1 MDIAQLAQMVNWLDE
16 EHRRDRAEIARLQQ
30 RLESQSADNI
40 EMARR
45 VQELEGRLAQ
55 TQAGLSR
62 FTQVETAINNTKTEL
77 TALVDRDTEA
87 RSNLQRE
94 FERTRMAD
102 REIISREVS
111 EVRRELPRIARLEES
126 IEVRAVEDVR
136 LSELI
141 MGVRNQVGGLAKE
154 IEERTR
160 QIPFLSEQRTSDT
173 KRIAQ
178 LQQETVELFKR
189 TEALAGR
196 LPVLE
201 ETLRKGLGDVEKW
214 PALIEQQRTEMTAF
228 MEKVRVTLVDREQL
242 ITRWQEQ
249 ISEQK
254 TLVQQGNERMQTYA
268 QQIEISRRAVN
279 EMQDFKDMVLREQ
292 SQVQE
297 LQRLAEERIR
307 REMDEFR
314 EDYEKKR
321 RKTELRQ
328 EHLWSEQEKANRE
341 LSERFPTMTHDL
353 KVHEAM
359 LQHIWKLQE
368 SYSSYFLTNAQAWLE
383 GLQKAVRERDDK
395 LKTMEEEWQRQRRNA
410 ELFATQTAA
419 RRTPGIMTGEVSAP
433 NGPNGKS

>member
-1 MDIAQLAQMVNWLDE
+1 
-16 EHRRDRAEIARLQQ
+16 
-30 RLESQSADNI
+30 
-40 EMARR
+40 
-45 VQELEGRLAQ
+45 
-55 TQAGLSR
+55 
-62 FTQVETAINNTKTEL
+62 
-77 TALVDRDTEA
+77 
-87 RSNLQRE
+87 
-94 FERTRMAD
+94 
-102 REIISREVS
+102 
-111 EVRRELPRIARLEES
+111 
-126 IEVRAVEDVR
+126 
-136 LSELI
+136 
-141 MGVRNQVGGLAKE
+141 
-154 IEERTR
+154 
-160 QIPFLSEQRTSDT
+160 
-173 KRIAQ
+173 
-178 LQQETVELFKR
+178 
-189 TEALAGR
+189 
-196 LPVLE
+196 
-201 ETLRKGLGDVEKW
+201 
-214 PALIEQQRTEMTAF
+214 
-228 MEKVRVTLVDREQL
+228 MEKMRAMVVDREQVL
-242 ITRWQEQ
+242 TRWQET
-249 ISEQK
+249 IEEQK
-254 TLVQQGNERMQTYA
+254 SIVNQSYERVQSFA
-268 QQIEISRRAVN
+268 QQIDVSRRAVN
-279 EMQDFKDMVLREQ
+279 EMQEFKDMILREQ
-292 SQVQE
+292 AQVQE